1 MSNISSKS
9 NKKLI
14 PLTRVVTFLLFK
26 KRVILAKDFT
36 ESQFKCCP
44 LVWMFDGRQINNNI
58 NKVHKRAK
66 MYNDTITLFKE
77 LLVKG
82 KTFTIH
88 HQTI

>member
-9 NKKLI
+9 NKKLS

-44 LVWMFDGRQINNNI
+44 LVWMFDGR
-58 NKVHKRAK
+58 
-66 MYNDTITLFKE
+66 
-77 LLVKG
+77 
-82 KTFTIH
+82 
-88 HQTI
+88 